1 MKLRSVIETVV
12 ETLTNRHCKNC
23 KHNTGMFCESP
34 KHDEC
39 ISSIFPKGYEPK
51 QRSDNNAE
59 RTRSKPKL

>member
-51 QRSDNNAE
+51 E
-59 RTRSKPKL
+59 KE